1 MASFNFTSDGNL
13 ILFEEDRNVWSTETR
28 STGLNSARLQ
38 LLDSGNL
45 VLNDSNSI
53 LWQSFEDS
61 NDSDTYLP
69 GMKLGYDN
77 RANTS
82 WRQVS
87 WKNSMDPSPGD
98 YIQMIRSLPIPDLVT
113 LKGSAKYHRFGL
125 WNVNRQ
131 WSLSGSTPDD
141 VPESRSVSFDSEDSR
156 DLHNTDKGV
165 GMLNTLGLLPS
176 YDLCTIKNATNN
188 FSDGNK
194 LGEGGFG
201 VVYKGQLEDAQTI
214 AVKKLSKNS
223 SQGPSEFQNELS
235 LIAKLQHRNLV
246 RLLGCCIEGAERLIV
261 LEYMENKSLDAFI
274 YDKIK
279 SSLLNWQKR
288 LDIIIGIARGLLY
301 LHQDSILRVIHRDLK
316 PSYILLDRDMS
327 PTISD
332 FGIARIVEGDRDLAD
347 GTTRPIGTL

>member
-1 MASFNFTSDGNL
+1 
-13 ILFEEDRNVWSTETR
+13 
-28 STGLNSARLQ
+28 
-38 LLDSGNL
+38 
-45 VLNDSNSI
+45 
-53 LWQSFEDS
+53 
-61 NDSDTYLP
+61 
-69 GMKLGYDN
+69 
-77 RANTS
+77 
-82 WRQVS
+82 
-87 WKNSMDPSPGD
+87 
-98 YIQMIRSLPIPDLVT
+98 
-113 LKGSAKYHRFGL
+113 
-125 WNVNRQ
+125 
-131 WSLSGSTPDD
+131 
-141 VPESRSVSFDSEDSR
+141 
-156 DLHNTDKGV
+156 
-165 GMLNTLGLLPS
+165 MLNTLGLLPS

-347 GTTRPIGTL
+347 GTTRPIGTLSISLKFPCNVKI